1 MNKPKYQ
8 PAMKLLYVWYL
19 KKKKKKMSVRPFA
32 ESRETILKEQTRKTE

>member
-19 KKKKKKMSVRPFA
+19 KKKKKMSVRPFA
-32 ESRETILKEQTRKTE
+32 ESRETSLKEQTRKTE

>member
-19 KKKKKKMSVRPFA
+19 KKKKMSVRPFA
-32 ESRETILKEQTRKTE
+32 ESRETSLKEQTRKTE